1 MLFHVIG
8 IGIIRRFGFGLV
20 VSHLGNGSAP
30 NISLVAWV
38 GWDTGR
44 LLVCSEKHGIDS
56 TEPRGNDFWFSSAES
71 PERDWHISG
80 SSFSFF
86 PFQFC
91 FSSFLFFLLFFLAGF
106 SFLLFFH
113 FHVFL
118 GQRPLSP
125 FRPRREYNRRREQY
139 FHMSFL
145 LLACTTAE
153 KQEQG
158 SGMDCFSQSLT
169 RPSHDKTAQS
179 FRPKNFICHWIFKLV
194 VCGRVS
200 EQGREQAFPL

>member
-91 FSSFLFFLLFFLAGF
+91 FSSILFFLLFSLTGF
-106 SFLLFFH
+106 SFLLFF
-113 FHVFL
+113 VFMFSL
-118 GQRPLSP
+118 GKDQIPLSTEKGVQQTTRTI
-125 FRPRREYNRRREQY
+125 F
-139 FHMSFL
+139 FLMSFL

-179 FRPKNFICHWIFKLV
+179 FRTKIFICHWIFRPV
-194 VCGRVS
+194 VSCGGRVS
-200 EQGREQAFPL
+200 E